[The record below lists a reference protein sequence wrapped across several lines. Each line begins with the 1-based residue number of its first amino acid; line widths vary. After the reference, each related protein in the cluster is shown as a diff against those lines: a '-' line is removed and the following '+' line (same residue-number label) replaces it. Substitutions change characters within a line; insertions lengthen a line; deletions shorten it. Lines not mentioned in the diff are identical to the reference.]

1 MKIFRFFLLS
11 LAGAGVLS
19 AQTAAPAKPAAP
31 AVVVPSVDA
40 SPAFK
45 AIDWKADPTMTEYAR
60 QAGSRA
66 IADWVA
72 DFMTKSFPAKRYAVF
87 PLGADLDDQYFT
99 TQLKTEFAN
108 RALGTDYSVYTR
120 EDPEWD
126 KIVEA
131 EMKMGDQTGD
141 IMQKGTIQEW
151 GRQNGVQGRIRGR
164 ITGVY
169 VGAAPSKSSI
179 RMADDAKMLQ
189 VRISMQAYEIET
201 GRLLWGAEKVTAVL
215 LPDDSLVVPGTKRQW
230 ILYGVAGIAGIIVL
244 LLIFRMVGAAN
255 RPR

>member
-1 MKIFRFFLLS
+1 MKIFRLLLIS
-11 LAGAGVLS
+11 LAGAGVLA
-19 AQTAAPAKPAAP
+19 AQTATPASATAP

-45 AIDWKADPTMTEYAR
+45 PIDWKADPTMTEYAR

-66 IADWVA
+66 IAEWVG
-72 DFMTKSFPAKRYAVF
+72 DFVTKTFPSKRYAVF
-87 PLGADLDDQYFT
+87 PLGADLDDHYFT
-99 TQLKTEFAN
+99 TQVKTEFAN
-108 RALGTDYSVYTR
+108 RALGTEYSLYTR

-126 KIVEA
+126 KIVEN
-131 EMKMGDQTGD
+131 EIKLGDQVGD
-141 IMQKGTIQEW
+141 TMQKGTIQEW
-151 GRQNGVQGRIRGR
+151 GRQNGVQGGIRGR

-169 VGAAPSKSSI
+169 VGAAPSKNAV

-189 VRISMQAYEIET
+189 VRISLQAYEIET
-201 GRLLWGAEKVTAVL
+201 GRLLWGAEKVAAVM

-230 ILYGVAGIAGIIVL
+230 ILYGVAGFAGLVVL
-244 LLIFRMVGAAN
+244 LLIFRALGAAN